1 VTAVLADGVARSSIR
16 EDLDQSWVV
25 EAAAGTG
32 KTSEL
37 VQRIVR
43 VILCGRGKLSS
54 IAAVTFT
61 EKAAGEMKLRI
72 RTELDRALFDPALAP
87 AARLRVRDA
96 LSELETAKVGT
107 IHGFCAELLREHPV
121 EAGVD
126 PSFEVA
132 DGERQRVLLERVFQR
147 WFERVLEDPPEGVR
161 RIVRRREVDN
171 QGASPS
177 QQLMAAAMRLVE
189 TRDFDT
195 PYRRD
200 PFDRG
205 HAIEELRAELHALAA
220 LAAPGREGDPLQRSL
235 AALQRKLEQAIDYD
249 HDAYEEFLRQLLKDR
264 DREVWNDRDGRG
276 QLYASKLPRAD
287 VVAARERVHLQLEAA
302 VRACEA
308 DLAACLS
315 RDLAAVVRAY
325 EEAKAEAG
333 LLDFFDLL
341 LGTRELL
348 SRCDR
353 TRQSVQAQFSHVFVD
368 EFQDTDPVQSE
379 ILLLMCASDG
389 AQTDP
394 WQVKLAPGKLFVV
407 GDPKQSIYRF
417 RRADVSLY
425 ERIKQQLLHSG
436 ARVLQLSTSFRAM
449 PGIQAC
455 VNAAFEPAMQGDVSL
470 GQAAYVPL
478 SAYRTERAGQ
488 PSVVALPAPQPYGK
502 TQRVTKT
509 AINASLPHAVAAWLD
524 WLFHDSGYLVRE
536 HGEDVPV
543 QARHVCLLFRRFR
556 GYSGD
561 LTRDYIR
568 ALEARR
574 LPHVLSGGRSFHS
587 REEVVA
593 IRGALTAIEWPD
605 DALHVYA
612 TLRGPFVAINDE
624 TLFTFKSKLGHL
636 HPFGPVGD
644 LARLDPEE
652 LEVLEALQ
660 LLARLHRGRNR
671 RPIADTLSEFLSA
684 LRAHAGV
691 AIWPTGEQALGNV
704 LRVLDFARAYERK
717 PDASSFRGFVEWLEE
732 QAESQANPEGG
743 VIEQSSEG
751 IRLMTVHGA
760 KGLEFPVVV
769 LCDPT
774 APKRPEYAS
783 RYVDPTRKLWAQS
796 LCDAQPIELYE
807 RREEV
812 QEHDAAEIVRLA
824 YVAATRAQDLLV
836 VPVCGDGPIEGWL
849 DVLAP
854 ALYPPPERCR
864 SPEQPSLRVP
874 EFGTDSVA
882 NRADHIPDHSVM
894 PGEHRPMAG
903 DQRVVWWD
911 PNVLELKKPSASGVA
926 QHDLLRADELTRRD
940 EAGLSTYQ
948 SFCERRNAVLARAG
962 RPSARSRAMT
972 VAAMEREHALP
983 APEILDLKVQRA
995 GRPSGPRFGTLVHAL
1010 FANLSFGAPDE
1021 AIDLERL
1028 ARAIARG
1035 LDATQD
1041 ECERAVRDVRA
1052 ALAHAFFD
1060 RVRSAAVRGDLQR
1073 EAPITAKL
1081 PDGEMLD
1088 GVVDLLLIESG
1099 ASGRRLV
1106 LADFKTDAELGDGAH
1121 YAAQLALYANALE
1134 RATSLPVQSLL
1145 VRV

>member
-1 VTAVLADGVARSSIR
+1 MNAPLADAAARSAIR

-43 VILCGRGKLSS
+43 VIVCGRGKLSS

-72 RTELDRALFDPALAP
+72 RTELDRALFDPALPP
-87 AARLRVRDA
+87 AARARVRDA

-132 DGERQRVLLERVFQR
+132 DGERQRLLLERVFQR

-161 RIVRRREVDN
+161 RIVRRRGVEA
-171 QGASPS
+171 QGESPS
-177 QQLMAAAMRLVE
+177 QQLLAAAMALVE

-200 PFDRG
+200 PFDRA
-205 HAIEELRAELHALAA
+205 HAIGEMRAELHALAA
-220 LAAPGREGDPLQRSL
+220 FAAAGREGDPLQRSL
-235 AALQRKLEQAIDYD
+235 ATLARKLESAVDYD
-249 HDAYEEFLRQLLKDR
+249 GDAYEEFLRLLLRDR
-264 DREVWNDRDGRG
+264 DVWSDREGRG
-276 QLYASKLPRAD
+276 ILYASKLPRID
-287 VVAARERVHLQLEAA
+287 VLDARARARVNLETT

-315 RDLAAVVRAY
+315 RELAAVVRAY

-341 LGTRELL
+341 LCTRELL
-348 SRCDR
+348 SRCDQ
-353 TRQSVQAQFSHVFVD
+353 TRRSVQAQLTHVFVD

-379 ILLLMCASDG
+379 ILLLMCANDG

-394 WQVKLAPGKLFVV
+394 WKVTLAPGKLFVV

-425 ERIKQQLLHSG
+425 ERVKQQLLASG
-436 ARVLQLSTSFRAM
+436 ARVLQLSTSFRSV

-455 VNAAFEPAMQGDVSL
+455 VNAAFEPVMHGDVSL
-470 GQAAYVPL
+470 GQASYVPL
-478 SAYRTERAGQ
+478 SAYRSEREGQ
-488 PSVVALPAPQPYGK
+488 PSVIALPAPQPFGK
-502 TQRVTKT
+502 TRITKT

-524 WLFHDSGYLVRE
+524 WLLHDSDYCVRE
-536 HGEDVPV
+536 HGQMVPV
-543 QARHVCLLFRRFR
+543 ASRHVCLLFRRFR
-556 GYSGD
+556 NYSGD

-587 REEVVA
+587 REEVIA
-593 IRGALTAIEWPD
+593 IRSALTAIEWPD

-612 TLRGPFVAINDE
+612 TLRGPFVALSDE
-624 TLFTFKSKLGHL
+624 TLFTFKAKLGHL
-636 HPFGPVGD
+636 HPFGRVED
-644 LARLDPEE
+644 VSQLAPEE
-652 LEVLEALQ
+652 LEVRDALR
-660 LLARLHRGRNR
+660 LIARLHRGRNR
-671 RPIADTLSEFLSA
+671 RPIADTISDLLRA
-684 LRAHAGV
+684 LRAHAGI

-732 QAESQANPEGG
+732 QAASPANPEGG
-743 VIEQSSEG
+743 VLEESSEG
-751 IRLMTVHGA
+751 IRLMTVHAA

-774 APKRPEYAS
+774 APKRSEYAS
-783 RYVDPTRKLWAQS
+783 RYIDPARKLWAQS

-807 RREEV
+807 RRDEV
-812 QEHDAAEIVRLA
+812 REHDASEIVRLA

-854 ALYPPPERCR
+854 ALFPPDERCR
-864 SPEQPSLRVP
+864 TPEPPNLRVP
-874 EFGTDSVA
+874 QFGIDSVA

-894 PGEHRPMAG
+894 PGEHRPERG
-903 DQRVVWWD
+903 DHRVVWWD
-911 PNVLELKKPSASGVA
+911 PNVLELKRTSAGGLA
-926 QHDLLRADELTRRD
+926 QHDLLRADDPAKRD
-940 EAGLSTYQ
+940 EAGVEAYQ
-948 SFCERRNAVLARAG
+948 RYCERRNEVLASAA

-972 VAAMEREHALP
+972 VAALDSAEGLRP
-983 APEILDLKVQRA
+983 PEIIDLGLSRA
-995 GRPSGPRFGTLVHAL
+995 GRPRGARFGTLVHAL
-1010 FANLSFGAPDE
+1010 FAHLDFTASTVAEVVP
-1021 AIDLERL
+1021 LERL
-1028 ARAIARG
+1028 ARAVARG
-1035 LDATQD
+1035 IGATD
-1041 ECERAVRDVRA
+1041 EECRGAVSAVLSAVDHSFFERVRRA
-1052 ALAHAFFD
+1052 AKT
-1060 RVRSAAVRGDLQR
+1060 GDLHR
-1073 EAPITAKL
+1073 EAPVTAKTA
-1081 PDGEMLD
+1081 DGEVLD
-1088 GVVDLLLIESG
+1088 GVVDLLFMESDERG
-1099 ASGRRLV
+1099 SRLC
-1106 LADFKTDAELGDGAH
+1106 LADFKTDAELKDGAH
-1121 YAAQLALYANALE
+1121 YAGQLALYASALE
-1134 RATSLPVQSLL
+1134 RATRLAVSSVL
-1145 VRV
+1145 VKV